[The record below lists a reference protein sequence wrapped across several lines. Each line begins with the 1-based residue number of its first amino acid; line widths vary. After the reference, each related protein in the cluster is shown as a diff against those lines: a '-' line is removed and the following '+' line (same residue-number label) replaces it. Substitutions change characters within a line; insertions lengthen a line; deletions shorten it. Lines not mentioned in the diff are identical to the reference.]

1 MIWPLWRTAWGF
13 LNKLRI
19 KLPRNP
25 AVPLVGIYPEET
37 MVEKDTGTPGFIV
50 ACPQDRKQP
59 GWPSAET
66 VVHTHKGVLLS
77 RKQ

>member
-37 MVEKDTGTPGFIV
+37 MIEKDTGTPGFIV
-50 ACPQDRKQP
+50 ALSAGQEAAWMAISRNCGTYTQGSITQP
-59 GWPSAET
+59 
-66 VVHTHKGVLLS
+66 
-77 RKQ
+77 